1 VLLDCYLLM
10 GYRAAP
16 LAINSGRASQKMPAD
31 QMEEKELS
39 DPAAA
44 ANYIASLAGDLAAI
58 ARGHGLDTLG
68 YLLDMA
74 RLEAENTNSRGK

>member
-1 VLLDCYLLM
+1 
-10 GYRAAP
+10 
-16 LAINSGRASQKMPAD
+16 MPAD
-31 QMEEKELS
+31 QTEEKELP

-44 ANYIASLAGDLAAI
+44 ANYIASLAGDLASI

>member
-1 VLLDCYLLM
+1 MSLE
-10 GYRAAP
+10 
-16 LAINSGRASQKMPAD
+16 MPAD
-31 QMEEKELS
+31 QALEKDIS

>member
-1 VLLDCYLLM
+1 
-10 GYRAAP
+10 
-16 LAINSGRASQKMPAD
+16 MPAD
-31 QMEEKELS
+31 QTEEKELS

-44 ANYIASLAGDLAAI
+44 ANYIASMAGDLASI

-74 RLEAENTNSRGK
+74 RLEAENTIARGK